1 VSIRSTPVR
10 LINEG
15 YELNGKSFIL
25 GPTPYGLPGR
35 PDFFEFS
42 RRKWKGKPMAL
53 IDGMLQELEEEAQ
66 TTRRVLERVPDNRL
80 SWRPH
85 EKARTLGELAL
96 HVAMVPGGVA
106 DLAASPSPAQAPD
119 FTDPS
124 PTSAS
129 ELIPALDQSIA
140 RAKKVLGGMDD
151 AALMTKL
158 RLMQGEREL
167 FAVPRVALLRSIMLN
182 HWYHHRGQLTVY
194 LRELDV
200 PIPSIYGPSADENP
214 FA

>member
-1 VSIRSTPVR
+1 
-10 LINEG
+10 
-15 YELNGKSFIL
+15 
-25 GPTPYGLPGR
+25 
-35 PDFFEFS
+35 
-42 RRKWKGKPMAL
+42 MAM
-53 IDGMLQELEEEAQ
+53 IDGMLQELEQEAQ
-66 TTRRVLERVPDNRL
+66 TTRRVLERVPDNQL

-96 HVAMVPGGVA
+96 HVAMVPGAVA
-106 DLAASPSPAQAPD
+106 ELVGTQSTVQAPK
-119 FTDPS
+119 FTDLS

-129 ELIPALDQSIA
+129 ELIPALDESIA
-140 RAKKVLGGMDD
+140 KAKKVLGGMDD
-151 AALMTKL
+151 TALMATW
-158 RLMQGEREL
+158 RMMQGEREL
-167 FAVPRVALLRSIMLN
+167 FALPRVALLRSIMLN

>member
-1 VSIRSTPVR
+1 
-10 LINEG
+10 
-15 YELNGKSFIL
+15 
-25 GPTPYGLPGR
+25 
-35 PDFFEFS
+35 
-42 RRKWKGKPMAL
+42 MAL
-53 IDGMLQELEEEAQ
+53 IDDMLQELEQETQ
-66 TTRRVLERVPDNRL
+66 TTRRVLERVPGNQL
-80 SWRPH
+80 AWRPH

-106 DLAASPSPAQAPD
+106 ELVASPSPAQAPQ

-124 PTSAS
+124 PTSVS

-140 RAKKVLGGMDD
+140 KARKVLRGMND
-151 AALMTKL
+151 ATLMATW
-158 RLMQGEREL
+158 RLMQGDREL
-167 FAVPRVALLRSIMLN
+167 FAVPRVAMLRSVMLN

-194 LRELDV
+194 LRELGV